1 MSKRAPK
8 TPRKSPRHDRREAVG
23 TGPGVGP
30 STPAGAAAEVI
41 IRQRIDALARHWG
54 RARRALKNGEDT
66 ARQVHQLRVACRR

>member
-30 STPAGAAAEVI
+30 STTAGAAAEVI
-41 IRQRIDALARHWG
+41 IRQRG
-54 RARRALKNGEDT
+54 GECMDMDGSLLLM
-66 ARQVHQLRVACRR
+66 QLRFLQALLLLIKRCQ